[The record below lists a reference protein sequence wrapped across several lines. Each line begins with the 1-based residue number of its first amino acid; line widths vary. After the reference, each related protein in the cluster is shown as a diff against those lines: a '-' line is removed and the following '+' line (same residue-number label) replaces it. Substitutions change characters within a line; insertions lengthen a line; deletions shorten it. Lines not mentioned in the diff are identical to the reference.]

1 MIKTICTV
9 VALAA
14 ATSLPSLAL
23 AQATAANTLEA
34 MKAAADQTFDAADFD
49 QSGVLSAREMERA
62 AQDLGAAGQS
72 LARADANR
80 DGRVTRAEYHASFEA
95 IFARLDAD
103 GDGVISA
110 AERAQFRGMDIGT
123 GMLGGGAPT
132 MPTGD

>member
-1 MIKTICTV
+1 MIKNLSTLAVLTA
-9 VALAA
+9 ALA
-14 ATSLPSLAL
+14 LPGLAS

-49 QSGVLSAREMERA
+49 QSGVLSTRELQIA
-62 AQDLGAAGQS
+62 AQDMGAAGQG

-80 DGRVTRAEYHASFEA
+80 DGRLTRAEYHASFEA

-103 GDGVISA
+103 KDGVISPE
-110 AERAQFRGMDIGT
+110 ERAQFRGMDIGT

-132 MPTGD
+132 LPTGD